1 MDMGKKELEEVQ
13 YFKYLG
19 FVFNGKG
26 DYSVHL
32 KKLIKKGR
40 IAANKIWGLGEKIC
54 KDDWDRK

>member
-13 YFKYLG
+13 CFKYLG

-32 KKLIKKGR
+32 KKLVKKGR
-40 IAANKIWGLGEKIC
+40 IAANKI
-54 KDDWDRK
+54 